1 MELVVGLDDGMN
13 TPSKA
18 LSSSLIE
25 FNEETKEITRD
36 NLDYVMLWISKA
48 LYPRVDLKLM
58 EVNEKIRCSPLD
70 DEMNSIYEVLHL
82 NENLLSAQLTE
93 EVDTEEVKK
102 EAIMLGIVHGEEEV
116 KKDVVD
122 IQEEM

>member
-1 MELVVGLDDGMN
+1 MN